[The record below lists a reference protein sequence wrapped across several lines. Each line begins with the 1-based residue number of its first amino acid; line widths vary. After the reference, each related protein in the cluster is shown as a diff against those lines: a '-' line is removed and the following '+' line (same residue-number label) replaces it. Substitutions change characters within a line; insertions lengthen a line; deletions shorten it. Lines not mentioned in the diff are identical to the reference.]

1 MKKIILATLAAAAL
15 VACAKE
21 DVVVAPKGEAIAF
34 DNAFVDNT
42 TKAIDPSITNTSLK
56 GFLVYGTTKGD
67 HAADAKV
74 VNIYNGVEVLN
85 KNYKGDYNV
94 GTDWAYASQYTQ
106 YWIDG
111 NYYTFAAVANGLRN
125 DFTGT
130 LDATKV
136 KVDDN
141 GMPKSINYDVAD
153 QYDLL
158 YASNAE
164 ARYTKGTSAKSVG
177 FTFNH
182 LLSKAVFTFKNDTK
196 AEPNTEYYY
205 KVENITIEGVAKS
218 ANYIVAEKKW
228 GANTTSSL
236 ANLTTL
242 EFGNIVADNAAAGT
256 EAQRVDEQ
264 GKYSSNYERLLIP
277 GKYNVTIKCTINLYY
292 KNDDNLV
299 DVINYSKPLT
309 FEFQNGYS
317 YSFNLSTKLE
327 DVITFTVDA
336 VNGWTEKQVDKL

>member
-34 DNAFVDNT
+34 NNAFVDNT
-42 TKAIDPSITNTSLK
+42 TKAINPSLTNTSLK

-67 HAADAKV
+67 HATDAKV

-85 KNYKGDYNV
+85 KNYKGEYNV
-94 GTDWAYASQYTQ
+94 GTDWAYASEYTQ

-111 NYYTFAAVANGLRN
+111 NYYTFAAVANGLYN
-125 DFTGT
+125 DFTGS
-130 LDATKV
+130 LDSTKV

-141 GMPKSINYDVAD
+141 GMPKSINYDVTD

-164 ARYTKGTSAKSVG
+164 ARYVKGTSAKSVG

-182 LLSKAVFTFKNDTK
+182 LLSKAVFTFKNDT
-196 AEPNTEYYY
+196 AENPDTGYYY
-205 KVENITIEGVAKS
+205 KVENITIEGVAKT
-218 ANYIVAEKKW
+218 ANYIVAENKW
-228 GANTTSSL
+228 DANTTLSL

-242 EFGNIVADNAAAGT
+242 DFGNIVADNAAAGAD
-256 EAQRVDEQ
+256 AQRVDEQ

-292 KNDDNLV
+292 KNDNNLV

-309 FEFQNGYS
+309 FEFLNGYS

-336 VNGWTEKQVDKL
+336 VNGWTEKQVDNL